1 MGVWVYEWVSEWVR
15 KKKGRG
21 QCVRE
26 LVNDRVGDL
35 VYIFS
40 TKPFA
45 TMYSYHTLSRLISL
59 RPLSYWSSSNVTN
72 TIVRFRPATQDSVH
86 FNEWW
91 VCIAYYISNVFCAT
105 QGEFRGGLIVL
116 GFLFE
121 VGSLP
126 WFTFSLLF
134 SRRPLFCVLG
144 FDILCYFTRRLGNH
158 FPI

>member
-1 MGVWVYEWVSEWVR
+1 MR

-59 RPLSYWSSSNVTN
+59 DRCHTEVRLTLLILFYASVRPPKIAFILMSDEFVLP
-72 TIVRFRPATQDSVH
+72 IIFRMYFA
-86 FNEWW
+86 
-91 VCIAYYISNVFCAT
+91 
-105 QGEFRGGLIVL
+105 
-116 GFLFE
+116 
-121 VGSLP
+121 
-126 WFTFSLLF
+126 
-134 SRRPLFCVLG
+134 PLRVSFVVV
-144 FDILCYFTRRLGNH
+144 
-158 FPI
+158 